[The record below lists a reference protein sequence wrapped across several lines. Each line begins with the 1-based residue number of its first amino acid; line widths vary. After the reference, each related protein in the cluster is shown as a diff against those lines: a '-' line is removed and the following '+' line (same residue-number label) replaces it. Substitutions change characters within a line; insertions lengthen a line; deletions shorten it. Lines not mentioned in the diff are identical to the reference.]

1 MNIDRRSFVS
11 QAAGT
16 LAALSLIPEALPAP
30 VRRVGA
36 PLPIALIGM
45 GRQGRQVILPELAKI
60 DAVKVVAVCDN
71 DSSRLEAGVSRAPG
85 AQGFASHKELLDKA
99 KDVKAVILATPT
111 HLHKDIAIDCLAAG
125 KHVYCEAPM
134 ASTID
139 DCKAIAA
146 AARGSKTVFACA
158 LEGRSDPV
166 YMLSR
171 SFFRNGTLRE
181 LVSLRAQAQ
190 EKTSWR
196 TPSPDPAREKARN
209 WRLDKDVSIGLA
221 GEWGTPQFDVFHWFR
236 GEYPVSVSGTGSI
249 RLWKDG
255 REVPDTIA
263 CAFTFADGVRLEY
276 DATLASSFQGRNE
289 ILQGSD
295 ATIKLAWTAGWM
307 FKEADSPTQGW
318 EVYANRTQIYNQEGI
333 TLIADA
339 TKLASQGKLKEG
351 VGIPNPP
358 AYYSLSDFFTSV
370 LEGKP
375 PVASA
380 DEGMRAS
387 IVGILAN
394 KAVVTGGTVAI
405 DPALLKGA

>member
-11 QAAGT
+11 HAAGT
-16 LAALSLIPEALPAP
+16 LAALSLIPEAMPAP
-30 VRRVGA
+30 VRRRGA
-36 PLPIALIGM
+36 PLPIALIGV
-45 GRQGRQVILPELAKI
+45 GRQGRQAILPELAKI

-71 DSSRLEAGVSRAPG
+71 DPSRLEAGVSRAPG
-85 AQGFASHKELLDKA
+85 SQGYATHKELLDKA

-111 HLHKDIAIDCLAAG
+111 HLHKDIALDCIAAG

-134 ASTID
+134 ASTIE

-158 LEGRSDPV
+158 LEGRSNPV
-166 YMLSR
+166 YALSR
-171 SFFRNGTLRE
+171 SFFRSGVLRE
-181 LVSLRAQAQ
+181 MVSMRAQAH

-196 TPSPDPAREKARN
+196 TPSPDAAREKARN
-209 WRLDKDVSIGLA
+209 WKLDKDVSIGLA
-221 GEWGTPQFDVFHWFR
+221 GELGTMQFDVFHWFR
-236 GEYPVSVSGTGSI
+236 GEYPISVSGAGSI
-249 RLWKDG
+249 RLHKDG
-255 REVPDTIA
+255 REVADTVS
-263 CAFTFADGVRLEY
+263 CGLTFADGVRLEY
-276 DATLASSFQGRNE
+276 NATLANSFQGRHE
-289 ILQGSD
+289 ILHGSD
-295 ATIKLAWTAGWM
+295 AAIKLAWTAGWM

-318 EVYANRTQIYNQEGI
+318 EVYANRTQIYSQEGI

-358 AYYSLSDFFTSV
+358 LYYSLSDFFTSV

-380 DEGMRAS
+380 DEGARAS

-394 KAVVTGGTVAI
+394 KAVVTGTTIAI
-405 DPALLKGA
+405 DPALMKGA